1 LITEGLGYQP
11 DRDSGEGLADEV
23 VNTWLSKI
31 KLHDGNLTAALTQFN
46 DGGVSRYPVLDS
58 IDGVNGHRGR
68 PVNAQVDGQDRVAI
82 PINLG
87 QLIEAGSVQDG
98 FGIIG
103 RD

>member
-1 LITEGLGYQP
+1 MP
-11 DRDSGEGLADEV
+11 DEV

-31 KLHDGNLTAALTQFN
+31 KLHDGNLTAALAQFN
-46 DGGVSRYPVLDS
+46 DVGVSRYPMLDS
-58 IDGVNGHRGR
+58 INGVNRHRGR
-68 PVNAQVDGQDRVAI
+68 PVDVQVDGQDRIAI

>member
-1 LITEGLGYQP
+1 LITEGLRYQP
-11 DRDSGEGLADEV
+11 DRDSGEGLPDEV
-23 VNTWLSKI
+23 LNTWLSKI
-31 KLHDGNLTAALTQFN
+31 KLHDGNLTTALTQFN
-46 DGGVSRYPVLDS
+46 DGGVSRYPMLDS

-68 PVNAQVDGQDRVAI
+68 PVDAQVDGQDRVAI

-87 QLIEAGSVQDG
+87 QLIEAGSIQDG

>member
-1 LITEGLGYQP
+1 LITESLRYQP
-11 DRDSGEGLADEV
+11 DGDSGEGLPDEV
-23 VNTWLSKI
+23 LNTWLSKI
-31 KLHDGNLTAALTQFN
+31 ELHDGNLTAALTQFN
-46 DGGVSRYPVLDS
+46 DGGVSRYPMLDS
-58 IDGVNGHRGR
+58 INGVNGHRGR
-68 PVNAQVDGQDRVAI
+68 PVDAQVDGQDRVAI